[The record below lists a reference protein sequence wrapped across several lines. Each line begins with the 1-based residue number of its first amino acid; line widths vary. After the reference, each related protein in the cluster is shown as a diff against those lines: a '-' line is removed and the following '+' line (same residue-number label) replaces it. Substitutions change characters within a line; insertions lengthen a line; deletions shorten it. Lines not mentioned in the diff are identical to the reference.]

1 VAGAD
6 AYLVWRDAGLT
17 TLESVLQ
24 KARDSR
30 ARPPA
35 PFAQLADAL
44 ALNPPEEE
52 EEEEEEEAASSD
64 EDDDD
69 DDSDDPTARDVLR
82 ALGHRLLTAVAAVHA
97 AGVVHRD
104 VKPGNILI
112 TEDGGVFLIDLG
124 AAADFVSGVNFDP
137 DEAVFDP
144 LYGAP
149 EQYLE
154 FPAQAVG
161 RGVLPVKLAW
171 MAASPDLFDAY
182 SCGLVL
188 LQAAVPYMRGG
199 DRMRR
204 LKAAL
209 TSGDGDLDAWRAR
222 LPDIAAPDFAFLD
235 ADKGAGWEVLCGL
248 IAPREKRM
256 SVGKALRHRFFAED
270 KVKGGGKGEKGGK
283 KGGKGGKD
291 KKRK

>member
-1 VAGAD
+1 M
-6 AYLVWRDAGLT
+6 WRDAGLT
-17 TLESVLQ
+17 TLETVLQ

-30 ARPPA
+30 ARVPVPLG
-35 PFAQLADAL
+35 PLIEAL
-44 ALNPPEEE
+44 ALIPEASSSDEEE
-52 EEEEEEEAASSD
+52 EEEDEEDADSD
-64 EDDDD
+64 EDDEDD
-69 DDSDDPTARDVLR
+69 APTARDVLR
-82 ALGHRLLTAVAAVHA
+82 ALGRRLLTAVAALHE

-112 TEDGGVFLIDLG
+112 TEDGNVLLLDLG
-124 AAADFVSGVNFDP
+124 AAADLVSGVNFDP

-161 RGVLPVKLAW
+161 RGLLPVKLAW
-171 MAASPDLFDAY
+171 LAATPDLFDAY

-188 LQAAVPYMRGG
+188 LQSAVPYMRAG

-222 LPDIAAPDFAFLD
+222 LPSIAAPDFAFLD
-235 ADKGAGWEVLCGL
+235 EDGGAGWEVLRGL
-248 IAPREKRM
+248 IAPRERRM
-256 SVGKALRHRFFAED
+256 SVAKALRHRFFAPD
-270 KVKGGGKGEKGGK
+270 KAAKAGK
-283 KGGKGGKD
+283 KAGKKD
-291 KKRK
+291 KKGKGKGRK